1 MMQIKYRTYSVD
13 LCNKSLHSFFQQSFP
28 KKINLHG
35 RKKFRNEIMFKL
47 HVWITLKLMNNEMVN
62 SAFKIHGMVVLKKK
76 DFGILLS
83 EVPIFICALAGIS
96 H

>member
-1 MMQIKYRTYSVD
+1 
-13 LCNKSLHSFFQQSFP
+13 
-28 KKINLHG
+28 
-35 RKKFRNEIMFKL
+35 MFKL

-62 SAFKIHGMVVLKKK
+62 SAFKVHGMVVFKKKKK